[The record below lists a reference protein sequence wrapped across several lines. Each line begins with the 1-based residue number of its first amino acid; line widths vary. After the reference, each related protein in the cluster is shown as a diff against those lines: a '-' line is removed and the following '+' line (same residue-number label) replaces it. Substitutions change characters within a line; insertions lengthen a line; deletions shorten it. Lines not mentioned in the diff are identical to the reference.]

1 MADARGWL
9 GQAQAC
15 GVGVTAA
22 RHFLASQW
30 CLLVTVKEV
39 KVHLSVYRGQGVGEH
54 VTHLC
59 LPWLRSS
66 ALVKPITIAENRR
79 REPELW

>member
-1 MADARGWL
+1 MERSIEWARSSGGEHGRTLW
-9 GQAQAC
+9 GPP
-15 GVGVTAA
+15 
-22 RHFLASQW
+22 H
-30 CLLVTVKEV
+30 EV

-59 LPWLRSS
+59 SPWLRSS
-66 ALVKPITIAENRR
+66 ALVKPITIVENRR